1 MLVHFFSNQTTY
13 IVQRIESISIV
24 QIWLI
29 ANLYSCIICTPY
41 FSEYFFAID
50 VSLNAD
56 NTIVSIVETSECV
69 LNLRIVFASHSY
81 KISFY
86 VLLPFF

>member
-1 MLVHFFSNQTTY
+1 MYTIY
-13 IVQRIESISIV
+13 
-24 QIWLI
+24 
-29 ANLYSCIICTPY
+29 
-41 FSEYFFAID
+41 EYFFAID

-86 VLLPFF
+86 VFLTIFFSDGGKSEHILSFNFERIASWFGV